1 MRFLTRADREEPAV
15 KARLSRR
22 FRRRASYAGAAA
34 AIMVSLTAGGW
45 YAVSSG
51 AVASALTPL
60 QMRVALA
67 ARRLGL
73 TVQSVEVVGRDRTAK
88 KTILRALEV
97 RRGTPIFAVDLAA
110 AKARLQD
117 LPWIRSAA
125 VERLLPDTIFVRL
138 VEHQPL
144 AVWQHKGRFVVIDQ
158 AGDIIPDARA
168 ANFPSLPQ
176 VVGKGAPKAAPGLVD
191 ILASEPD
198 LARHVTAAVRVGE
211 RRWNIDLD
219 NGIQVALP
227 EKAPGAAW
235 RRLAALDRNDRLLER
250 QITEVDMRL
259 PDRVVL
265 RLPPDTA
272 KSIIK
277 KLRPA
282 RPNA

>member
-125 VERLLPDTIFVRL
+125 VERLR
-138 VEHQPL
+138 
-144 AVWQHKGRFVVIDQ
+144 GSID
-158 AGDIIPDARA
+158 A
-168 ANFPSLPQ
+168 
-176 VVGKGAPKAAPGLVD
+176 
-191 ILASEPD
+191 
-198 LARHVTAAVRVGE
+198 TAA
-211 RRWNIDLD
+211 
-219 NGIQVALP
+219 
-227 EKAPGAAW
+227 EKPWDAPAPP
-235 RRLAALDRNDRLLER
+235 
-250 QITEVDMRL
+250 TEMI
-259 PDRVVL
+259 VL
-265 RLPPDTA
+265 SPGCLVFRICIWWKDPRSAPTA
-272 KSIIK
+272 QES
-277 KLRPA
+277 PG
-282 RPNA
+282 